1 MYILLDTHF
10 LLWAVGP
17 PDRLSDKIRSVLED
31 PQNEIMFSTVSIL
44 EIAIKAALGR
54 EDFLA
59 RPDGVAQAALRSGF
73 QELPLS
79 WQDAASVVHLPH
91 HHRDPFDR
99 VLVAQA
105 IASPARFL
113 TADAQL
119 ARYSDLV
126 WVEPS

>member
-1 MYILLDTHF
+1 MRILLDTHF

-17 PDRLSDKIRSVLED
+17 PTLLSNTIRSVLED
-31 PQNEIMFSTVSIL
+31 PLNEIIFSAVSIL

-73 QELPLS
+73 QALPLS

-105 IASPARFL
+105 MALPARFL

-119 ARYSDLV
+119 TRYSELV
-126 WVEPS
+126 WVEPA